1 MQTKLDIRAFYG
13 ENTVILWERLAKMGV
28 MTFFEDEVSREL

>member
-1 MQTKLDIRAFYG
+1 MKLYNGAFYG

-28 MTFFEDEVSREL
+28 MTCLEDEVSREL